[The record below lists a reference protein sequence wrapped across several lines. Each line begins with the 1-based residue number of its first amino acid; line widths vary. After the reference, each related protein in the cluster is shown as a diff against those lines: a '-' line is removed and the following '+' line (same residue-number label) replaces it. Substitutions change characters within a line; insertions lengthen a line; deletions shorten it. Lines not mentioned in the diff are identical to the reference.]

1 MASGNR
7 LGGVHPDG
15 LDPDTVG
22 RPLYRAVIRPHQS
35 LSRNGFRIVMAA
47 CCLVSFVTALA
58 CWRLGFWP
66 IAGFFGL
73 DMLALFVA
81 LKLSFRRGRSFEE
94 VMVSPIEVSLARV
107 SHRGERR
114 EWRFNPHWTRLS
126 RIEDDEFGL
135 RSLSLVSRREEVLVA
150 RDASPP
156 EREAVAEGIG
166 QALARAKKGF

>member
-1 MASGNR
+1 MASGKT

-15 LDPDTVG
+15 LDPERVG

-58 CWRLGFWP
+58 CWRMGFWP

-73 DMLALFVA
+73 DMLALYIA
-81 LKLSFRRGRSFEE
+81 LKVSFRRGRSFEE
-94 VMVSPIEVSLARV
+94 VSISPLEVSLARV

-114 EWRFNPHWTRLS
+114 EWRFNPLWTRLAKV
-126 RIEDDEFGL
+126 EDEEFGL
-135 RSLSLVSRREEVLVA
+135 RSLSLVSRKEEVLVA

-156 EREAVAEGIG
+156 EREAVAEGVG
-166 QALARAKKGF
+166 RALAAAKKGF